1 MPDVGDVLQ
10 GKLDAYE
17 LEEVLVD
24 GRFGKTY
31 CAIRTSDR
39 EDVILK
45 TIVLD
50 SPAGWETME
59 LFEREAD
66 RLRQLK
72 HPSIAPYLDAVV
84 LQQTATGAELGLVQT
99 FITTPSIKRWV
110 SGRGLIGVDTCLGWM
125 EKTLEALVYL
135 HELREPVIHGDID
148 WGNILLGDDGSV
160 KLVDFAT
167 VRQELLSPATLA
179 GGMAIGSLDFAPM
192 EQLLGQVYPSS
203 DLYALAMTVLAAMAN
218 TRPENFPTSGMKP
231 NIEEILPHGTDRAII
246 ALLAQMTEPDPHHRL
261 DSARIALERLRALR
275 GKNPSADA
283 SAEFSIASSSSY
295 GNSSSLFD
303 DSPALGDKPKQPE
316 RELTGLDRSNRDE
329 VLRELMRSVTDL
341 HEAIPDGEAWE
352 RLPDLERDRI
362 HAFGIDPDGNHMVV
376 AHKHDATVLD
386 VSNLRVKG
394 ELNFEE
400 LARRISVS
408 RDGKRIAILTGFE
421 DLLFFDVG
429 VSVWQRH
436 HITVEGMWPGN
447 SQMTFSANGQ
457 QIAISDDDQVNLYDW
472 EHGKMLARWDVD
484 GQFGLTFSPDGAY
497 IFAVGKDKTTII
509 PVSGD
514 QKQVSLP
521 LSGIAFSPDGTRVAY
536 TKGETVFMGAF
547 RGLYP
552 EISWAT
558 TDTSIQIEGGAG
570 ARLHILRFSPN
581 QHHLFVGCAEGFWRM
596 IDVNAGALSRFDD
609 WRCEDRHKVKIFEVG
624 FSPDSSRLILH
635 GNLTPDAFH
644 DERMGAVLGWS
655 IPGGKFLGSLLWLD
669 YELSVMSAQGF
680 YGEVSELES
689 TGFSS
694 DNWER
699 PEIAG
704 PLFLGKDAEKLL
716 STEDRACLREFHL
729 RREYLER
736 AREVSGATFDLD
748 EVTESL
754 ANLSHVALEV
764 FWRADKRAAA
774 GASVISRGMTDHIE
788 DAAFDVDSDFSKEQ
802 LAELH
807 QELLTKQSPAQDQ
820 PAKNRDINDMDYG
833 TSQGYT
839 DTREDY
845 AASGRSMP
853 PAVKSSRSE
862 RRMPPAVT
870 HDDDE
875 EQSPL
880 NAPVGRERP
889 LLEKKVGGTVYNT
902 DAPDEQDEGGNI
914 GEVFQAL
921 VFAAGLGFGIVYAI
935 FYFMK
940 GELSGAV
947 FWGLFLGVAPALTLI
962 FYSTLTKRIFGL

>member
-10 GKLDAYE
+10 GKLDAYK

-31 CAIRTSDR
+31 CAIRTSDN

-50 SPAGWETME
+50 APADWETME

-66 RLRQLK
+66 RLRQLD
-72 HPSIAPYLDAVV
+72 HPAIAPYLDAVV
-84 LQQTATGAELGLVQT
+84 LQQTSTGAELGLVQT
-99 FITTPSIKRWV
+99 FITTQSVKRWTG
-110 SGRGLIGVDTCLGWM
+110 GRGLIDVDTCLGWM

-135 HELREPVIHGDID
+135 HELREPVVHGDID

-167 VRQELLSPATLA
+167 VRQELLSASTLA
-179 GGMAIGSLDFAPM
+179 GGMAKGTLDFAPM
-192 EQLLGQVYPSS
+192 EQLFGKIYPSS
-203 DLYALAMTVLAAMAN
+203 DLYALAMTVLAAIAN
-218 TRPENFPTSGMKP
+218 TRPEHFPTKGMKP
-231 NIEEILPHGTDRAII
+231 DIEQILPHGTDNAIA
-246 ALLAQMTEPDPHHRL
+246 ALLGQMTEPDPDHRL

-283 SAEFSIASSSSY
+283 SSEFSVAYS
-295 GNSSSLFD
+295 GGSLFG
-303 DSPALGDKPKQPE
+303 DSDQDAKAKTPE

-329 VLRELMRSVTDL
+329 VLRELMRSVGEL

-376 AHKHDATVLD
+376 AHKHDATVLG

-394 ELNFEE
+394 EIDFEE
-400 LARRISVS
+400 LARRISIS
-408 RDGKRIAILTGFE
+408 RDGKRIALLTGFE

-436 HITVEGMWPGN
+436 HITVDGMWPGN
-447 SQMTFSANGQ
+447 SQMTFSPDGTM
-457 QIAISDDDQVNLYDW
+457 IAISDDDQVNLYDW
-472 EHGKMLARWDVD
+472 EHGKLLSKWDVD

-497 IFAVGKDKTTII
+497 IFAVGQEKTVII
-509 PVSGD
+509 PREGD
-514 QKQVSLP
+514 RKKVDAP
-521 LSGIAFSPDGTRVAY
+521 ISGITFSPDGTRLAY
-536 TKGETVFMGAF
+536 TQKNVVVTGAF
-547 RGLYP
+547 RDLYP
-552 EISWAT
+552 EITWET
-558 TDTSIQIEGGAG
+558 TDTSIAIDGGNG

-596 IDVNAGALSRFDD
+596 IDVQANAVGRFDD

-624 FSPDSSRLILH
+624 FSPDSTRLLVH

-644 DERMGAVLGWS
+644 DERMGAVLSWS
-655 IPGGKFLGSLLWLD
+655 LPGGKFLGSLLWLD

-694 DNWER
+694 DDWER

-704 PLFLGKDAEKLL
+704 PLFLGQDAEKLL
-716 STEDRACLREFHL
+716 STEDRACLHEFHM
-729 RREYLER
+729 RREYLSM
-736 AREVSGATFDLD
+736 AREISGASFDLE
-748 EVTESL
+748 EVTESM

-764 FWRADKRAAA
+764 FWRADKRARE
-774 GASVISRGMTDHIE
+774 GASMDLAGISRGMTEHID
-788 DAAFDVDSDFSKEQ
+788 DAAFDVDSDFNKEQ

-807 QELLTKQSPAQDQ
+807 KELLTKQAPTPAPDRADYEYDRIRGPGEER
-820 PAKNRDINDMDYG
+820 PAPSDN
-833 TSQGYT
+833 TSQPP
-839 DTREDY
+839 
-845 AASGRSMP
+845 RSMP
-853 PAVKSSRSE
+853 PAVKSHAK
-862 RRMPPAVT
+862 RREGMPPAVV
-870 HDDDE
+870 HDHD
-875 EQSPL
+875 SPL
-880 NAPVGRERP
+880 EEPVDKGRHR
-889 LLEKKVGGTVYNT
+889 LDQKVGGTVYNVERD
-902 DAPDEQDEGGNI
+902 DAEEAGANVGD
-914 GEVFQAL
+914 VFQAL
-921 VFAAGLGFGIVYAI
+921 VFAAGLGFGVVYGI
-935 FYFMK
+935 FYFM
-940 GELSGAV
+940 GGQLGAAT